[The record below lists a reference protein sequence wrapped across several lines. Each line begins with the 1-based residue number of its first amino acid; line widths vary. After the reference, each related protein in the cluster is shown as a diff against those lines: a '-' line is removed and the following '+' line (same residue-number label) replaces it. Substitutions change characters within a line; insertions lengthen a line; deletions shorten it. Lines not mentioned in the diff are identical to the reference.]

1 MGSGTV
7 LDDLYKNKGYEVLK
21 RLHNLCYE
29 DRSIWRR
36 SKTKKR
42 KRQKPVVLYSRLLQT
57 DREDNLPAAL
67 SFKFWTVDTDVY
79 PCFLA
84 TYSR

>member
-21 RLHNLCYE
+21 RTIE

-42 KRQKPVVLYSRLLQT
+42 KRQKPVVLYSKLLQT

-79 PCFLA
+79 RCFLA